1 MKSRRITSFVIAA
14 AMAMTYAMAIFPKT
28 AVAETVNTVTA
39 YSEDFEGFDV
49 LNQQNTLQ
57 TLKNSGWY
65 ACDHTQL
72 YTNVAAVAPYSTMN
86 YKLANIE
93 TVDGSKVLRIVTAGE
108 AASSEVTKYGYGR
121 ALPGVDEYGT
131 ATGVYNIQFDYKPIL
146 NKSAK
151 TQFYFGLNTADGSA
165 ANDTDAQH
173 NILSGY
179 DQTFYLGYRN
189 NMTLYNGKIAQ
200 GSLPAAK
207 IGGTIWYTIKAT
219 VDCDNRYYSVEI
231 YNRSTGKLI
240 ARRSPISFAGAET
253 VGFLKFSA
261 LGISYAAAVYIDNI
275 SIEKTTTRNA
285 LIYEDNFDY
294 SSVKLATEAMSVD
307 GESEDV
313 KGSSYFEGYTPW
325 RGIGSIGNA
334 YGLENDGVLGSRVVK
349 LGDDPETAD
358 KTEKSGL
365 VYAPV
370 KDMLLKDAATQEER
384 GKVKLSFKIK
394 PVNIGSTAF
403 QIYSMS
409 DHTAANAAKVF
420 EITNNGT
427 APAINGVDLDA
438 SKWYDADVVI
448 DISNKSATGT
458 LKDHSTQALIT
469 EFSHSSNKL
478 TAVKGIMF
486 NAVGGT
492 TVYLDDVKLKYATTP
507 PSVSINRI
515 SATDCFGQKIKGAAN
530 VPTSVKKIEIPMGC
544 PVTAETANPSTILL
558 TDSNV
563 SAVNYTGTVSENSYI
578 MELNSVL
585 SLNEEYTLTIPETVA
600 NAYGDLLGEEVT
612 FTFNTVNT
620 PMDVSAV
627 SVDGVPF
634 GSLWD
639 IAPGSTVGVTISYAN
654 NTAATLNSKVALA
667 FYGYG
672 NLTDIR
678 SADFAVAAN
687 TQGVDGSSVEFT
699 VPADIDMEIV
709 DRMSI
714 FVWGGLDN
722 MNPLAQTVNVNRKT
736 GKAVRYKDYVDFEV
750 NVESGREPV
759 ILQITDTQI
768 IDSNQIRE
776 GVTMNPYGI
785 AFWKPNLMDQRLYS
799 GLRQLITEVDPDLI
813 LMTGDLVYGGYD
825 DAGTSFTRLADF
837 MDGFDIP
844 WAPVFGNHENESQ
857 MGVDWQCDYLEDCK
871 NCLFK
876 QRTLTGNGNYSIG
889 IVQGG
894 ALKRVIFML
903 DSNGCAVMSDESFA
917 NGHSKKSAGFG
928 DDQIEWYTDSAT
940 KINRDFENIKYTFAF
955 HIQPAVFAEAFS
967 ETYGFVNGGE
977 VNARKDLVNSINID
991 EREDKKATDFGY
1003 IGRSLKGAW
1012 DADKTVYN
1020 GMKALGADS
1029 ILVGHEHCNSASV
1042 VYDGVRFQYG
1052 QKTGEYDRINFR
1064 MPEGSEETP
1073 IVGAVAYANLV
1084 PPGLGGTP
1092 ILGGTVMKL
1101 SEETG
1106 EISDAY
1112 IHYYSR

>member
-1 MKSRRITSFVIAA
+1 MKFRRITSFAIAVF
-14 AMAMTYAMAIFPKT
+14 MSLTYAVAVFPSMAS
-28 AVAETVNTVTA
+28 AETVNTPTK
-39 YSEDFEGFDV
+39 YSEDFEGFGV
-49 LNQQNTLQ
+49 LDQQATLQ

-65 ACDHTQL
+65 ACDETQL
-72 YTNVAAVAPYSTMN
+72 YKNVDTVAPYSTMN

-108 AASSEVTKYGYGR
+108 TAGSEQSKYGYGR
-121 ALPGVDEYGT
+121 ELPGVDESGT
-131 ATGVYNIQFDYKPIL
+131 ATGMYNIQFDYKPIL
-146 NKSAK
+146 NSTKK

-165 ANDTDAQH
+165 ANDTNAQH
-173 NILSGY
+173 NILAGY
-179 DQTFYLGYRN
+179 DQTFYLGYRHY
-189 NMTLYNGKIAQ
+189 MTLYNGKIKQ
-200 GSLPAAK
+200 GSV
-207 IGGTIWYTIKAT
+207 GGEKIWYTIKAA

-240 ARRSPISFAGAET
+240 ARRSPISFAGDET
-253 VGFLKFSA
+253 VGFIKFSA

-275 SIEKTTTRNA
+275 SIEKTTTKNT
-285 LIYEDNFDY
+285 LIYEDHFDY
-294 SSVKLATEAMSVD
+294 SSVKLATEAMAVD
-307 GESEDV
+307 GESEDL

-325 RGIGSIGNA
+325 RVVNKIGNA
-334 YGLENDGVLGSRVVK
+334 YGLENDDVLGSQVVR
-349 LGDDPETAD
+349 LGDDPGTTD

-370 KDMLLKDAATQEER
+370 KDMLLKDVATQEGR
-384 GKVKLSFKIK
+384 GKVKLSFKIRPAK
-394 PVNIGSTAF
+394 IDGTAF
-403 QIYSMS
+403 QIYAMS
-409 DHTAANAAKVF
+409 DHTANNAAKVF
-420 EITNNGT
+420 EITNNSGT
-427 APAINGVDLDA
+427 PAINGIDIDK
-438 SKWYDADVVI
+438 SKWYDADLVL
-448 DISNKSATGT
+448 DIANKSAKVT

-469 EFSHSSNKL
+469 EFSKNSNKL

-486 NAVGGT
+486 NVVGGT
-492 TVYLDDVKLKYATTP
+492 YVYVDDVKLKYATVP
-507 PSVSINRI
+507 PSVNVNKIVAI
-515 SATDCFGQKIKGAAN
+515 DCFSQKITGYAN
-530 VPTSVKKIEIPMGC
+530 VPTSLKKIEIPMGC
-544 PVTAETANPSTILL
+544 PVTDETANPSKILL
-558 TDSNV
+558 TNSSG
-563 SAVNYTGTVSENSYI
+563 SAVNYTGTVSGNFYI

-585 SLNEEYTLTIPETVA
+585 SLNERYTITIPSTVA
-600 NAYGDLLGEEVT
+600 NAYGDVLGENVT
-612 FTFNTVNT
+612 FTFNTVNN

-627 SVDGVPF
+627 SVNGVPF

-639 IAPGSTVGVTISYAN
+639 VVPGSTIGVTMSYAN
-654 NTAATLNSKVALA
+654 NTSEALNSKVVLA
-667 FYGYG
+667 FYGG
-672 NLTDIR
+672 SELINMQ
-678 SADFAVAAN
+678 SVNFAVQAN
-687 TQGVDGSSVEFT
+687 SHGVDGSHITFT

-714 FVWGGLDN
+714 FVWGGFAN
-722 MNPLAQTVNVNRKT
+722 MNPLARTVNVNRKI
-736 GKAVRYKDYVDFEV
+736 GKAVKYKDYVDFEI
-750 NVESGREPV
+750 NVKSGREPV

-776 GVTMNPYGI
+776 TVSMNPHGI
-785 AFWKPNLMDQRLYS
+785 AFWKPNLMDLRLFD
-799 GLRQLITEVDPDLI
+799 GLRQLITEVNPDLI

-825 DAGTSFTRLADF
+825 DAGTSFTKLADF
-837 MDGFDIP
+837 MDEFDIP
-844 WAPVFGNHENESQ
+844 WAPIFGNHDNESKK
-857 MGVDWQCDYLEDCK
+857 GVDWQCDYLENCK

-917 NGHSKKSAGFG
+917 NGHSKKEKGFG
-928 DDQIEWYTDSAT
+928 ADQIEWYTSAAQ
-940 KINRDFENIKYTFAF
+940 KINKDFGSMKYTFAF
-955 HIQPAVFAEAFS
+955 HIQLAVFAEAFS

-1012 DADKTVYN
+1012 DDDKTVYN
-1020 GMKALGADS
+1020 RMKALGADS

-1064 MPEGSEETP
+1064 MPEDSDETP
-1073 IVGAVAYANLV
+1073 IVGAVAYANNV

-1101 SEETG
+1101 SEVTG
-1106 EISDAY
+1106 KISDAY